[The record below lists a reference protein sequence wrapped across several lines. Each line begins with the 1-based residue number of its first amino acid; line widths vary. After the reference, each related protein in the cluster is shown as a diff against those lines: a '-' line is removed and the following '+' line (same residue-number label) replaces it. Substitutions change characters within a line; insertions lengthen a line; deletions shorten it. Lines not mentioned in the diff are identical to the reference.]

1 MARAAA
7 RQAVEQQRVV
17 GEQHYHQPKPTGVMT
32 CAFLRSSEVSFFFVL
47 HVACARAMRSHRG
60 ARCSATMQ
68 KPRTAARRRA
78 AVWAGVAK
86 AGEGA
91 PALREVTAAVVLDD
105 LATLGH
111 VVLELVAHLMVAPN
125 VSEPLYAAQ

>member
-1 MARAAA
+1 M
-7 RQAVEQQRVV
+7 
-17 GEQHYHQPKPTGVMT
+17 
-32 CAFLRSSEVSFFFVL
+32 
-47 HVACARAMRSHRG
+47 
-60 ARCSATMQ
+60 
-68 KPRTAARRRA
+68 
-78 AVWAGVAK
+78 WAGVAK